1 MFHRIRTSPAIRA
14 ALCVAALL
22 ALAGSFGLHPEPI
35 GSEALA
41 AHRGLARVHVD
52 DAPHACLACLSH
64 VAASVQPFSVALPV
78 GQPSAPLH
86 RIAGPPAD
94 GRVAGLDL
102 PGRSP
107 PARS

>member
-35 GSEALA
+35 GNDALA

-52 DAPHACLACLSH
+52 EGPHACIACLSH
-64 VAASVQPFSVALPV
+64 IAASVQPFSAALPV
-78 GQPSAPLH
+78 GQPSASLD

-94 GRVAGLDL
+94 GRLVGLDL

>member
-1 MFHRIRTSPAIRA
+1 MFRRIPTSPAIRA

-35 GSEALA
+35 GNEALA
-41 AHRGLARVHVD
+41 AHRGLARVHID
-52 DAPHACLACLSH
+52 EGPHACLACLSH
-64 VAASVQPFSVALPV
+64 VAAFVQPFAAALAV
-78 GQPSAPLH
+78 SQPSAPLY
-86 RIAGPPAD
+86 RIARPPAA
-94 GRVAGLDL
+94 GRIAGLDL